1 MTEAWEQQK
10 GESGLAYSRFC
21 IYKNLSPEKRSIQK
35 VVEILKK
42 MTKSDQNSPPNKKI
56 PSETALKNM
65 SQKWRWVER
74 ARLYDAHEQL
84 KESLKYEKEFTK
96 ENKKIINLIKKLIN
110 YCEDVLDDIIN
121 NNNDYALTTRL
132 SLLSTLMG
140 IIDRA
145 NFNIRTC
152 YGKPAKY
159 NDELDINSKSE
170 VSLKENPNVMNK
182 SDKELEELLCVNDD
196 FNMEEFLEQQEQNE
210 E

>member
-1 MTEAWEQQK
+1 MGEAWERQK
-10 GESGLAYSRFC
+10 GESERVYNRFK
-21 IYKNLSPEKRSIQK
+21 IYLDLPPEQRNYPK
-35 VVEILKK
+35 VREKLEEIGGN
-42 MTKSDQNSPPNKKI
+42 SDETNKI
-56 PSETALKNM
+56 PTLSTIESNA
-65 SQKWRWVER
+65 SSWRWVER
-74 ARLYDAHEQL
+74 ARLYDAQQQL

-196 FNMEEFLEQQEQNE
+196 FNMEEFLEQQEQNNE

>member
-1 MTEAWEQQK
+1 MTDAWERPN
-10 GESGLAYSRFC
+10 GASDLSYSRFC
-21 IYKNLSPEKRSIQK
+21 IYKDLSPEKRSLQN

-159 NDELDINSKSE
+159 NDELNVNSKNE

-196 FNMEEFLEQQEQNE
+196 FNMEEFLEQQETK
-210 E
+210 

>member
-1 MTEAWEQQK
+1 M
-10 GESGLAYSRFC
+10 
-21 IYKNLSPEKRSIQK
+21 
-35 VVEILKK
+35 EILKK

-159 NDELDINSKSE
+159 NDELNVNSKNE

-196 FNMEEFLEQQEQNE
+196 FNMEEFLEQQETK
-210 E
+210 

>member
-1 MTEAWEQQK
+1 MGEAWERQK
-10 GESGLAYSRFC
+10 GESASSYNRFK
-21 IYKNLSPEKRSIQK
+21 IYLDLPPEQRT
-35 VVEILKK
+35 LKK
-42 MTKSDQNSPPNKKI
+42 VHEKIAKICKNSEENNKI
-56 PSETALKNM
+56 PTLTAIESN
-65 SQKWRWVER
+65 SVNWRWSER
-74 ARLYDAHEQL
+74 ARLYDAQQQL

-159 NDELDINSKSE
+159 NDELNVNSKNE

-196 FNMEEFLEQQEQNE
+196 FNMEEFLEQQETK
-210 E
+210 

>member
-1 MTEAWEQQK
+1 MVEAWERQK
-10 GESGLAYSRFC
+10 GESEKVYERFK
-21 IYKNLSPEKRSIQK
+21 IYLNLPPEQRTSKKVHEKLVKNSENS
-35 VVEILKK
+35 
-42 MTKSDQNSPPNKKI
+42 SQNNEI
-56 PSETALKNM
+56 PSKNTIVNN
-65 SQKWRWVER
+65 SVQWRWIER
-74 ARLYDAHEQL
+74 ARLYDAQQQL

-110 YCEDVLDDIIN
+110 FCEDILEDIIN

-159 NDELDINSKSE
+159 NDEVNVNSKSE
-170 VSLKENPNVMNK
+170 VSLKENKNVMNK

-196 FNMEEFLEQQEQNE
+196 FNMEEFLEQQETK
-210 E
+210 

>member
-1 MTEAWEQQK
+1 MVEAWERQK
-10 GESGLAYSRFC
+10 GESEKVYERFK
-21 IYKNLSPEKRSIQK
+21 IYLDLPPEQRTSKKVHEKLVKNSENS
-35 VVEILKK
+35 
-42 MTKSDQNSPPNKKI
+42 SQNNEI
-56 PSETALKNM
+56 PSENTIVNN
-65 SQKWRWVER
+65 SVQWRWIER

-96 ENKKIINLIKKLIN
+96 ENKKIINLIKKLIK
-110 YCEDVLDDIIN
+110 YCEGILDDIIN

-196 FNMEEFLEQQEQNE
+196 FNMEEFLEQQETK
-210 E
+210 

>member
-1 MTEAWEQQK
+1 MTEAWERQK
-10 GESGLAYSRFC
+10 GESDLSYSRFC
-21 IYKNLSPEKRSIQK
+21 IYKDLSPEKRSLQN

-159 NDELDINSKSE
+159 NDELNVNSKNE

-196 FNMEEFLEQQEQNE
+196 FNMEEFLEQQETK
-210 E
+210 

>member
-1 MTEAWEQQK
+1 MTEAWERQK
-10 GESGLAYSRFC
+10 GESDLSYSRFC
-21 IYKNLSPEKRSIQK
+21 IYKDLSPEKRSLQN

-74 ARLYDAHEQL
+74 ARLYDAQQQL

-196 FNMEEFLEQQEQNE
+196 FNMEEFLEQQETK
-210 E
+210 

>member
-1 MTEAWEQQK
+1 MVEAWERQK
-10 GESGLAYSRFC
+10 GESEKVYERFK
-21 IYKNLSPEKRSIQK
+21 IYLDLPPEQRNYPK
-35 VVEILKK
+35 VCEKLEEIGGN
-42 MTKSDQNSPPNKKI
+42 SDENNKI
-56 PSETALKNM
+56 PTLSTIESNA
-65 SQKWRWVER
+65 SSWRWVER

-96 ENKKIINLIKKLIN
+96 ENKKIINLIKKLIK
-110 YCEDVLDDIIN
+110 YCEGILDDIIN

-159 NDELDINSKSE
+159 NDEVNVNSKSE

-196 FNMEEFLEQQEQNE
+196 FNMEEFLEQQETK
-210 E
+210 

>member
-1 MTEAWEQQK
+1 MVEAWERQK
-10 GESGLAYSRFC
+10 GESEKVYERFK
-21 IYKNLSPEKRSIQK
+21 IYLDLPPEQRTSKKVHEKLVKNSENS
-35 VVEILKK
+35 
-42 MTKSDQNSPPNKKI
+42 SQNNEI
-56 PSETALKNM
+56 PSKNTIVNN
-65 SQKWRWVER
+65 SVQWRWSER

-159 NDELDINSKSE
+159 NDELNVNSKNE
-170 VSLKENPNVMNK
+170 VSLKENKNVMNK

-196 FNMEEFLEQQEQNE
+196 FNMEEFLEQQETK
-210 E
+210 

>member
-1 MTEAWEQQK
+1 MTEAWERQK
-10 GESGLAYSRFC
+10 GESDLSYSRFC
-21 IYKNLSPEKRSIQK
+21 IYKDLSPEKRSLQN

-110 YCEDVLDDIIN
+110 FCEDILEDIIN

-159 NDELDINSKSE
+159 NDELNVNSKNE

-196 FNMEEFLEQQEQNE
+196 FNMEEFLEQQETK
-210 E
+210 

>member
-1 MTEAWEQQK
+1 MTEAWERQK
-10 GESGLAYSRFC
+10 GESDLSYSRFC
-21 IYKNLSPEKRSIQK
+21 IYKDLSPEKRSLQN

-159 NDELDINSKSE
+159 NDELNVNSKNE

-196 FNMEEFLEQQEQNE
+196 FDMEEFLEQQETK
-210 E
+210 

>member
-1 MTEAWEQQK
+1 MGEAWERQK
-10 GESGLAYSRFC
+10 GESERVYNRFK
-21 IYKNLSPEKRSIQK
+21 IYLDLPPEQRNYPK
-35 VVEILKK
+35 VREKLEEIGGN
-42 MTKSDQNSPPNKKI
+42 SDETNKI
-56 PSETALKNM
+56 PTLSTIESNA
-65 SQKWRWVER
+65 SSWRWVER
-74 ARLYDAHEQL
+74 ARLYDAQQQL

-110 YCEDVLDDIIN
+110 FCEDILEDIIN

-159 NDELDINSKSE
+159 NDEVNVNSKSE

-196 FNMEEFLEQQEQNE
+196 FNMEEFLEQQETK
-210 E
+210 

>member
-1 MTEAWEQQK
+1 MVEAWERQK
-10 GESGLAYSRFC
+10 GESEKVYERFK
-21 IYKNLSPEKRSIQK
+21 IYLDLPPEQRTSKKVHEKLVKNSENS
-35 VVEILKK
+35 
-42 MTKSDQNSPPNKKI
+42 SQNNEI
-56 PSETALKNM
+56 PSENTIVNN
-65 SQKWRWVER
+65 SVQWRWIER

-96 ENKKIINLIKKLIN
+96 ENKKIINLIKKLIK
-110 YCEDVLDDIIN
+110 YCEGILDDIIN

-145 NFNIRTC
+145 NLNIRTC

-196 FNMEEFLEQQEQNE
+196 FNMEEFLEQQETK
-210 E
+210 

>member
-1 MTEAWEQQK
+1 MTEAWERQK
-10 GESGLAYSRFC
+10 GESDLSYSRFC
-21 IYKNLSPEKRSIQK
+21 IYKDLSPEKRSLQN

-110 YCEDVLDDIIN
+110 FCEDILDDIIN

-159 NDELDINSKSE
+159 NDEVNVNSKSE

-196 FNMEEFLEQQEQNE
+196 FNMEEFLEQQETK
-210 E
+210 